1 MADPKSFEQGKC
13 NCLETLKFINVSLRV
28 GGQWSVMP
36 RAVSPISCAPLPIA
50 DRGGGL
56 QIAPGPIRC
65 DCIASC
71 DQRCSFTLY
80 ARTITGF

>member
-1 MADPKSFEQGKC
+1 MAFEQGKC
-13 NCLETLKFINVSLRV
+13 NCLETLKSINVSLRV

-50 DRGGGL
+50 DRDGL

-65 DCIASC
+65 DCIV
-71 DQRCSFTLY
+71 
-80 ARTITGF
+80 TILEGGELV